1 MNRQKATELVQGQ
14 KKQPKKK
21 EMIFVSTDKANF
33 KEVVPGASKA
43 VLWGDH
49 DTGPYGA
56 FTRFVPGFDLVPLN

>member
-43 VLWGDH
+43 VLWG
-49 DTGPYGA
+49 A
-56 FTRFVPGFDLVPLN
+56 MTRGHTARLLGLCRGSTWCP